1 MSSRPRP
8 ELACPTGVSKTL
20 SRRRFHLLN
29 IFLIVGIIAAR
40 LSASGQTATTTSLTV
55 TSDGNPVSSVTA
67 GSMITLTAS
76 VTAGSTAVKHGQVNF
91 CDATAVYCT
100 DIHLLGAAQLNSLGN
115 AQLHL
120 RPGAGIFSY
129 RAIFFGTSKT
139 AVPYA
144 GSVSSSSSLMV
155 TGQFPTATIIT
166 QSGPSNDYTLT
177 ASVLGF
183 AKSQTLPTPTGS
195 VSFVDTTTSN
205 SVLGTASL
213 SPVSGPAWMNVS
225 NPIAGNL
232 AANVVAG
239 DFNGDGNLDLAVG
252 INSVI
257 NSGTV
262 SASILLGDGHGNFAP
277 VSGNSIIAG
286 GVPLAVAD
294 FNQDGIPDLLLSDQF
309 NHYLTVVLGNG
320 DGTFTPAPGGPLVGN
335 YGVFPV
341 AVGDFNGDGILDLAS
356 AGGYYLI
363 TWLGNGDGTFT
374 PMPITGSTYF
384 PADSF
389 YSMVVGDFNADGNA
403 DIAAAYLGGAPI
415 TILLGNGDGT
425 FTKGS
430 QISTNL
436 AYSLA
441 LGDFNGDGKLDLAAP
456 AAGDSIAIFLG
467 NGDGTFQAAN
477 GSPIPVGLYPNRVTI
492 GDFNGDGIADLI
504 VDNATSLTDVFIL
517 LGNGDGTFTLA
528 LTGSMRLPCCS
539 NTVVGDFNGD
549 GVSDFASS
557 DFYNGTADVFLTGAK
572 QLSASITGISI
583 SGQTPQNVVANYPGD
598 GNYSSSQSA
607 STALLVPAAAP
618 VFAPASGGVIAVTQ
632 TITLTS
638 PTPGVGIYYQA
649 LGALQTNGYVQYFAP
664 ITVFFTGSLTMQ
676 AYAASLNYGQSTIS
690 SATYSVIGSNPVPVL
705 SSLSPGFA
713 AAGSPG
719 FALTISGSGFTSY
732 STVYSGTTAL
742 STQFV
747 STAQLI
753 AQITSAQV
761 AAAGVKSIS
770 VQNPIPGGGTSNL
783 LQFEIDS
790 GGGTPP
796 SFTTTSATVSA
807 GSTAT
812 YPVTLPSSAT
822 NVSVNCLN
830 LPNGA
835 SCAYSAS
842 PGALT
847 ITTSSS
853 TPSGTYQ
860 ITAIFTE
867 TLPGA
872 PALAL
877 AAFLFLPFGFA
888 ARIRRNRRD
897 WVWILI
903 LGFSA
908 LLASSCGG
916 GGGGGTQPQTHQVTT
931 SGVVTLTVQ

>member
-1 MSSRPRP
+1 MSSRARP
-8 ELACPTGVSKTL
+8 ELAYPTGVSKTL
-20 SRRRFHLLN
+20 SRRRLHLLR
-29 IFLIVGIIAAR
+29 IFLIVGIIPACV
-40 LSASGQTATTTSLTV
+40 SASGQTATTTSLTV
-55 TSDGNPVSSVTA
+55 TSGGNPVSSVTA
-67 GSMITLTAS
+67 GSMITLSAS
-76 VTAGSTAVKHGQVNF
+76 VTAGSTAVKQGQVNF
-91 CDATAVYCT
+91 CDATAVHCT
-100 DIHLLGAAQLNSLGN
+100 DIHLLGAAQLNSIGK

-120 RPGAGIFSY
+120 RPGVGTLSY
-129 RAIFFGTSKT
+129 KAIFLGTSKT

-144 GSVSSSSSLMV
+144 GSVSSSSSLIV
-155 TGQFPTATIIT
+155 TGQSPTATIIT

-205 SVLGTASL
+205 SVIGTASL
-213 SPVSGPAWMNVS
+213 SPVSGPAWVNVS
-225 NPIAGNL
+225 NPTAGNL

-239 DFNGDGNLDLAVG
+239 DFNGDGNLDLAIG

-277 VSGNSIIAG
+277 VSGSSIIAG

-320 DGTFTPAPGGPLVGN
+320 DGTFTPAPGSPLVGN

-356 AGGYYLI
+356 AGGFYLI
-363 TWLGNGDGTFT
+363 TWLGSGDGTFT
-374 PMPITGSTYF
+374 QMPITGSTYF

-389 YSMVVGDFNADGNA
+389 YSMAVGDFNADGNA
-403 DIAAAYLGGAPI
+403 DIGAVYLGGAPI

-430 QISTNL
+430 QISANVV
-436 AYSLA
+436 YSLA

-456 AAGDSIAIFLG
+456 ASNSIAIFLG

-477 GSPIPVGLYPNRVTI
+477 GSPIPVGLSPNRVEI
-492 GDFNGDGIADLI
+492 GDFNGDGIADLF
-504 VDNATSLTDVFIL
+504 VDCATSLTDVFIL
-517 LGNGDGTFTLA
+517 LGNGDGTFTLTS
-528 LTGSMRLPCCS
+528 TGSLRLPCCS

-549 GVSDFASS
+549 DVSDFASS

-572 QLSASITGISI
+572 QASAAITGISI
-583 SGQTPQNVVANYPGD
+583 SGQTPQDVLANYPGD

-607 STALLVPAAAP
+607 STALLVQAAAP
-618 VFAPASGGVIAVTQ
+618 VFAPASGGIIAVTQ

-638 PTPGVGIYYQA
+638 PTPGVAIYYQA
-649 LGALQTNGYVQYFAP
+649 SGALQTNGYVQYFAP
-664 ITVFFTGSLTMQ
+664 IPVFFTGSLTIQ
-676 AYAASLNYGQSTIS
+676 TYAVSLNYGQSSIS
-690 SATYSVIGSNPVPVL
+690 TGTYTVIGFDPVPAF
-705 SSLSPGFA
+705 SSLSPAFA
-713 AAGSPG
+713 VAGGPG
-719 FALTISGSGFTSY
+719 FTLTVSGSGFTSY
-732 STVYSGTTAL
+732 STVYWGTIAL

-747 STAQLI
+747 NTTQLTAQV
-753 AQITSAQV
+753 TSAHI
-761 AAAGVKSIS
+761 ATAGVKSIS
-770 VQNPIPGGGTSNL
+770 AQNPLPGGGTSNL

-822 NVSVNCLN
+822 NVRVNCLN

-835 SCAYSAS
+835 SCAYSAN

-860 ITAIFTE
+860 ITVVFTE

-872 PALAL
+872 SALAF
-877 AAFLFLPFGFA
+877 AAFLCLPVGFA
-888 ARIRRNRRD
+888 ARIQRNWRA

-916 GGGGGTQPQTHQVTT
+916 GGGGSTQPHTHQATT

>member
-1 MSSRPRP
+1 MKEQLRAFTFIS
-8 ELACPTGVSKTL
+8 
-20 SRRRFHLLN
+20 LLPV
-29 IFLIVGIIAAR
+29 FLIGGILATCV
-40 LSASGQTATTTSLTV
+40 SASGQTATTTSLTV
-55 TSDGNPVSSVTA
+55 TSGGNPVSSVTA
-67 GSMITLTAS
+67 GSMITLSAS
-76 VTAGSTAVKHGQVNF
+76 VTAGSTAVKQGQVNF

-100 DIHLLGAAQLNSLGN
+100 DIDLLGAAQLNSSGK

-120 RPGAGIFSY
+120 RPGAGSFSY
-129 RAIFFGTSKT
+129 KAIFLGTSKT

-144 GSVSSSSSLMV
+144 GSVSSSSSLTV

-166 QSGPSNDYTLT
+166 QSGPASDYTLT

-183 AKSQTLPTPTGS
+183 AKSQTSPTPTGS
-195 VSFVDTTTSN
+195 ASFVDTTTSN
-205 SVLGTASL
+205 SVIGTASL
-213 SPVSGPAWMNVS
+213 STVSGPAWVNVS
-225 NPIAGNL
+225 NPTAGNL
-232 AANVVAG
+232 PSNVVAG

-277 VSGNSIIAG
+277 VSGNSTIAG

-309 NHYLTVVLGNG
+309 NHFLTVVLGNG
-320 DGTFTPAPGGPLVGN
+320 DGTFTPA
-335 YGVFPV
+335 V

-363 TWLGNGDGTFT
+363 VWLGNGDGTFT
-374 PMPITGSTYF
+374 QMPISGSTYF

-403 DIAAAYLGGAPI
+403 DIAAAYLGDAPI
-415 TILLGNGDGT
+415 AILLSNGDGT

-430 QISTNL
+430 QISTNVS
-436 AYSLA
+436 YSLA
-441 LGDFNGDGKLDLAAP
+441 LGDFNGDGRLDLAAP
-456 AAGDSIAIFLG
+456 TSGGDSVAIFLG
-467 NGDGTFQAAN
+467 NGDGTFQPAN
-477 GSPIPVGLYPNRVTI
+477 GSPIHIGPYPHRVTI

-504 VDNATSLTDVFIL
+504 VNNATSLTDVFVL
-517 LGNGDGTFTLA
+517 LGNGDGTFTQTS
-528 LTGSMRLPCCS
+528 TGSMRLPCCT

-557 DFYNGTADVFLTGAK
+557 DFYNGTADVFLTGAN
-572 QLSASITGISI
+572 QASAAITGISI

-607 STALLVPAAAP
+607 STALLVQAAAP
-618 VFAPASGGVIAVTQ
+618 VFVPASGGVIAVAQ

-649 LGALQTNGYVQYFAP
+649 SGALQTNGYVQYFAP
-664 ITVFFTGSLTMQ
+664 IPVFLTGSLTIQ

-690 SATYSVIGSNPVPVL
+690 TATYTVIGSDPVPVL
-705 SSLSPGFA
+705 SSLSPAFA
-713 AAGSPG
+713 VAGGPG
-719 FALTISGSGFTSY
+719 FALTVSGSGFTSY
-732 STVYSGTTAL
+732 STVYWGTTAL
-742 STQFV
+742 SAQFV
-747 STAQLI
+747 STTQLT

-761 AAAGVKSIS
+761 AAAGVKAIS
-770 VQNPIPGGGTSNL
+770 VQNPVPGGGTSNL

-796 SFTTTSATVSA
+796 SFTTTSASVSA

-860 ITAIFTE
+860 ITAVFTE

-872 PALAL
+872 SVLAL
-877 AAFLFLPFGFA
+877 AEFLFLPFGFA
-888 ARIRRNRRD
+888 ARIRRNRRA
-897 WVWILI
+897 WIWILI

-916 GGGGGTQPQTHQVTT
+916 GGGGSTQPQTHQVKT